1 VRFSHPA
8 TDREAAAAVVPG
20 QATQARRDSGAPVD
34 YTTYVMDAPSDAE
47 TALDR
52 VYDIQA
58 PQEQTL
64 PLVVASPHSGRF
76 YPPEFLAAARL
87 DGRTLRKSE
96 DAFVDEI
103 FAAAPRL
110 GAPLLRALFPRAF
123 LDVNRE
129 AYELDPEM
137 FADSLPAYVNT
148 RSPRVAAGLGTI
160 ARVVANGE
168 EIYRGKLRFAD
179 AAQRIARFYQPYH
192 AALRDLIDASAA
204 RFGHCILIDSHSM
217 PSAGSAER
225 ERDGR
230 RVDLVLGDC
239 FGSACAPVVIDTAE
253 RLLRSKGYT
262 VNRNAPYAGGFTTRH
277 YGRPRTGVHALQIE
291 INRDLYMDEGTLD
304 RLPFLPTLAEHMA
317 ELVTTLGAID
327 GDLLRRR

>member
-1 VRFSHPA
+1 
-8 TDREAAAAVVPG
+8 
-20 QATQARRDSGAPVD
+20 
-34 YTTYVMDAPSDAE
+34 MDAHFDADA
-47 TALDR
+47 ALDR
-52 VYDIQA
+52 VYDVQA

-64 PLVVASPHSGRF
+64 PLVVASPHSGRL
-76 YPPEFLAAARL
+76 YPPDFLAAARL

-103 FAAAPRL
+103 FATAPQL

-123 LDVNRE
+123 LDANRE

-137 FADSLPAYVNT
+137 FADRLPAYVNT

-168 EIYRGKLRFAD
+168 EIYRGKLRFTD
-179 AAQRIARFYQPYH
+179 AVQRVARFYHPYH
-192 AALRDLIDASAA
+192 GALKELIETTAA

-225 ERDGR
+225 DRDGR

-291 INRDLYMDEGTLD
+291 INRDLYMDEATLD
-304 RLPFLPTLAEHMA
+304 RLPFLNVLAEHMA
-317 ELVTTLGAID
+317 ELLTTLGRID
-327 GDLLRRR
+327 GNALRRR

>member
-1 VRFSHPA
+1 
-8 TDREAAAAVVPG
+8 
-20 QATQARRDSGAPVD
+20 
-34 YTTYVMDAPSDAE
+34 MDAHFDAD
-47 TALDR
+47 APLDR
-52 VYDIQA
+52 VYDLQA
-58 PQEQTL
+58 PQDQTL
-64 PLVVASPHSGRF
+64 PLVVASPHSGRH
-76 YPPEFLAAARL
+76 YPPDFLSAARL

-103 FAAAPRL
+103 FAASPRL

-123 LDVNRE
+123 LDANRE

-137 FADSLPAYVNT
+137 FADRLPAYVNT

-168 EIYRGKLRFAD
+168 EIYRTKLRFAD
-179 AAQRIARFYQPYH
+179 AVQRVARFYTPYH
-192 AALRDLIDASAA
+192 AALKDLIDATAA

-217 PSAGSAER
+217 PSAGSTER
-225 ERDGR
+225 AREGR

-239 FGSACAPVVIDTAE
+239 FGSACAPVIIDTAE
-253 RLLRSKGYT
+253 KLLRSKGYS

-291 INRDLYMDEGTLD
+291 INRDLYMDEATLD
-304 RLPFLPTLAEHMA
+304 RLPYLSVLAEHMA
-317 ELVTTLGAID
+317 ELVATLGGLD
-327 GDLLRRR
+327 GALLRKR

>member
-1 VRFSHPA
+1 
-8 TDREAAAAVVPG
+8 
-20 QATQARRDSGAPVD
+20 
-34 YTTYVMDAPSDAE
+34 MDAHFDAE
-47 TALDR
+47 AALDR

-64 PLVVASPHSGRF
+64 PLVVASPHSGRL
-76 YPPEFLAAARL
+76 YPPDFLAAARL

-103 FAAAPRL
+103 FAASPQL

-123 LDVNRE
+123 LDANRE

-137 FADSLPAYVNT
+137 FADRLPAYVNT

-179 AAQRIARFYQPYH
+179 AVQRVARFYHPYH
-192 AALRDLIDASAA
+192 GALKELIEATAA

-225 ERDGR
+225 DRAGR

-262 VNRNAPYAGGFTTRH
+262 INRNTPYAGGFTTRH

-291 INRDLYMDEGTLD
+291 INRDLYMDEATLD
-304 RLPFLPTLAEHMA
+304 RLPFLSVLAEHMA
-317 ELVTTLGAID
+317 ELLATLGRID
-327 GDLLRRR
+327 GNALRRR